1 MYINYVPFITTL
13 QCGLPDFY
21 IFIDYT
27 RHLRG
32 FHYGVL
38 KKFDHHVL
46 LLPANVQ
53 QASLLISTKEVII

>member
-1 MYINYVPFITTL
+1 MHLIPVLSITTL
-13 QCGLPDFY
+13 QCDLLSFY
-21 IFIDYT
+21 VFIDYT
-27 RHLRG
+27 IYSRG

-53 QASLLISTKEVII
+53 QASRITSTKEVII